1 VKESILKIY
10 LKIFNFVAQERIK
23 KKDLPVKYI
32 HAHLVSM
39 LSTGVLMW
47 SYTILAF
54 ITIESPIPGIIGLIC
69 SSIHLLSPLLYLR
82 NNRYFLNCFIFISTG
97 IIHQMSF
104 SYFTGGFDS
113 NILIWLGIL
122 PMLAG
127 VIAGRK
133 GALTWALI
141 TTSCIFLFL
150 VFKLSGYPFP
160 VAISKKGLMWSQG
173 LILFG
178 WVFISTSVIW
188 VHVLL
193 VEIHSKHLENSRQ
206 RVQNLMNILTHDIST
221 PLVVISLKL
230 KHLIKTDMNDEQL
243 SDTLKALKAAERVIE
258 MMSSLKELRLNEMGK
273 AQIVLKDVEVR
284 AMMID
289 LKEIF
294 LEKLDHKNLT
304 LNWSVA
310 SDVYTFYTSR
320 SLLLNQIL
328 GNLLSNAIKF
338 SAKNSEIR
346 LRVSR
351 AKEGV
356 LFILEDSGVGIPR
369 DLRENLFEA
378 SLSKSLIGTDGEVGT
393 GFGLPIVKSCVDRLG
408 GSITFE
414 TRTLGEGVAGTRFK
428 LLFPV

>member
-1 VKESILKIY
+1 MKENILKIY
-10 LKIFNFVAQERIK
+10 LKLFNFIARERIK
-23 KKDLPVKYI
+23 KNDLPVKYI
-32 HAHLVSM
+32 HAHLVSVI
-39 LSTGVLMW
+39 STGVLMW
-47 SYTILAF
+47 AYTILAF
-54 ITIESPIPGIIGLIC
+54 MTINSPVPGIIGFIC
-69 SSIHLLSPLLYLR
+69 SSVHLFSPLLYLK
-82 NNRYFLNCFIFISTG
+82 NNKYFLNSFVFISSG

-127 VIAGRK
+127 LISGRR
-133 GALTWALI
+133 GAIIWATITSLCILFFLI
-141 TTSCIFLFL
+141 L
-150 VFKLSGYPFP
+150 KLSGYVFP
-160 VAISKKGLMWSQG
+160 VEITPDGLIWSQG

-193 VEIHSKHLENSRQ
+193 VEIHAKTLEDSSQ
-206 RVQNLMNILTHDIST
+206 RVQNLMNILIHDIST
-221 PLVVISLKL
+221 PLSVTSLKL
-230 KHLIKTDMNDEQL
+230 KQLIKTDMTGEQL
-243 SDTLKALKAAERVIE
+243 SDALKALKATERVIE

-273 AQIVLKDVEVR
+273 AEIVLKDIEVR
-284 AMMID
+284 GLMID

-294 LEKLDHKNLT
+294 FEKLAHKNLT
-304 LNWSVA
+304 LNWSVS

-338 SAKNSEIR
+338 SVKDSEIR
-346 LRVSR
+346 LRVSKT
-351 AKEGV
+351 KEGV
-356 LFILEDSGVGIPR
+356 QFILEDSGVGIPK

-378 SLSKSLIGTDGEVGT
+378 SLSKSLEGTDGESGT

-408 GSITFE
+408 GVITFE

>member
-1 VKESILKIY
+1 MKESIFKIY
-10 LKIFNFVAQERIK
+10 LQLFNFIAKERIK
-23 KKDLPVKYI
+23 KNDLPVKYI
-32 HAHLVSM
+32 HAHLVSV

-47 SYTILAF
+47 AYTLLAF
-54 ITIESPIPGIIGLIC
+54 LTIESPIPAIVGFIC
-69 SSIHLLSPLLYLR
+69 SSVHMLSPLLYLK
-82 NNRYFLNCFIFISTG
+82 NNKYFLNSFVFISSG

-127 VIAGRK
+127 LIAGRR
-133 GALTWALI
+133 GAITWAIITSLCILLYLI
-141 TTSCIFLFL
+141 IKLTGHIF
-150 VFKLSGYPFP
+150 PFE
-160 VAISKKGLMWSQG
+160 ISQRGLLWSQA

-193 VEIHSKHLENSRQ
+193 VEIHAKNLEDSRQ

-221 PLVVISLKL
+221 PLSVISLKL
-230 KHLIKTDMNDEQL
+230 KQLIKSDMNGEQL

-258 MMSSLKELRLNEMGK
+258 MMNSLKELRLNEMGK
-273 AQIVLKDVEVR
+273 AEIVLKDVEVR
-284 AMMID
+284 AMVLD
-289 LKEIF
+289 LKEIYF
-294 LEKLDHKNLT
+294 ERLDQKNLT
-304 LNWSVA
+304 LNWSVS
-310 SDVYTFYTSR
+310 SDVFTFYTSR

-346 LRVSR
+346 LRISKT
-351 AKEGV
+351 KEGIQFV
-356 LFILEDSGVGIPR
+356 LEDSGGGIPK

-378 SLSKSLIGTDGEVGT
+378 SLSKSLEGTEGEIGT

-408 GSITFE
+408 GVISFDTK
-414 TRTLGEGVAGTRFK
+414 TSNEGVPGTRFK
-428 LLFPV
+428 LLFPF